1 MGLIKATN
9 TNVDTI
15 VDMCNL
21 LHGRKQQLIEVLDEF
36 NYLCIEIADTLTEGR
51 YKDFGASIQQ
61 EVAEVDYGLA
71 IGYFDKV
78 VFADKTPRLQN
89 LYKNKEVIEGHE
101 SEFDKRMLR
110 RGSYDSLKYHLA
122 LMYYH
127 DFRRMVKKSTMMD
140 GIIAKFDSLTFSASE
155 LIALGHILAFEH
167 VEHIPVTFSGQYP
180 SYLTVLR
187 FFEQM
192 VYNRECHKGIEES
205 QQHECILELYMDRA
219 DVNIDAI
226 YNAMKMSE

>member
-1 MGLIKATN
+1 ME
-9 TNVDTI
+9 TI

-21 LHGRKQQLIEVLDEF
+21 LRGRKQQLIEVLDDF
-36 NYLCIEIADTLTEGR
+36 NYLCIEIADGLTEGR

-61 EVAEVDYGLA
+61 EVSEDDYGLA
-71 IGYFDKV
+71 MGYFDKV
-78 VFADKTPRLQN
+78 VFAGKTPRLQN

-101 SEFDKRMLR
+101 SEYDKRMLR

-127 DFRRMVKKSTMMD
+127 DFRRMIRDSKIMD
-140 GIIAKFDSLTFSASE
+140 GLIAKFDSFNFSASE
-155 LIALGHILAFEH
+155 LITLGHILAFEQ
-167 VEHIPVTFSGQYP
+167 VEHIPVTFSGPYP

-192 VYNRECHKGIEES
+192 VYNREYHNGVEES
-205 QQHECILELYMDRA
+205 KKHECILELYMDNA